1 MVQKIE
7 DFVNQRTS
15 YVLCGI
21 LVLSSLLR
29 LYHINFQSL
38 WLDELYS
45 IVPTAPENSLHSV
58 IEYSKADQPPLFFI

>member
-7 DFVNQRTS
+7 DLVNERTS
-15 YVLCGI
+15 YILFGI
-21 LVLSSLLR
+21 LALSTLLR

-45 IVPTAPENSLHSV
+45 IVPT
-58 IEYSKADQPPLFFI
+58 I